1 MKYDSHTEGSRRLI
15 FKLSALVIAASFQT
29 FPVLTVWAAT
39 ESPILVAADDDAVDS
54 STTIRPTTTTSLSST
69 SSTTTSTPSS
79 SPAATS
85 ARTIITTASPKKVA
99 PKEHAGA
106 TIIDDDTTS
115 SDDNGQTATTAT
127 AATTGAAAAKKLKDK
142 SEVPEVEYT
151 ETPQTVALC
160 KQAVAYSNQKQYPQA
175 ISLLTKA
182 ITQDPRTI
190 EARRL
195 YAQTTI
201 LNSEPDRAIS
211 VLVALAKYTKAT
223 VYDKCMLASAYYA
236 KRNSGLAINTFRDAT
251 ELAPD
256 NFYAE
261 QGLLKSILLS
271 LDYPATLTE
280 CAAAFGRFTYPS
292 AQIAI
297 KKIQAQAI
305 AERDA
310 AKANGPQPGDSR
322 LSPPIPLPELT
333 PYVMKQYGG

>member
-15 FKLSALVIAASFQT
+15 SKLSALLIAASFQT

-54 STTIRPTTTTSLSST
+54 STTIKPATTASTSST
-69 SSTTTSTPSS
+69 SSTVTSTQSS

-85 ARTIITTASPKKVA
+85 ARTIITTASPKKTA

-106 TIIDDDTTS
+106 TIIDEDTTS
-115 SDDNGQTATTAT
+115 IDDNSQTATTAATTAT
-127 AATTGAAAAKKLKDK
+127 AAAKKVKDK
-142 SEVPEVEYT
+142 SEVPDVEYT
-151 ETPQTVALC
+151 EKPQTVTLC

-175 ISLLTKA
+175 ISILTQA
-182 ITQDPRTI
+182 ITRDPRTI

-201 LNSEPDRAIS
+201 LNNEPARAIS

-223 VYDKCMLASAYYA
+223 VYDKCMLGSAYYA
-236 KRNSGLAINTFRDAT
+236 QRNSGLAITAFRDAT
-251 ELAPD
+251 ELVPD

-271 LDYPATLTE
+271 QDYPTTLTE
-280 CAAAFGRFTYPS
+280 CAAALGRFTYQS

-305 AERDA
+305 AERNA
-310 AKANGPQPGDSR
+310 AKANQLQPGDSR
-322 LSPPIPLPELT
+322 LSPPIPLPELS
-333 PYVMKQYGG
+333 PYIMKQYGG